1 MANRMFA
8 LTLIFVNF
16 SFLNIFGQD
25 SKKLVLTL
33 QECEDLAFKNNLL
46 IQSAK
51 LSLKASEAKLTQAS
65 HAKILPKFE
74 VKNVWGPIPR
84 ARGTIDPVTGFV
96 TSPDTA
102 TNLLRDLR
110 YFTQLDLD
118 LIQPIYTFGKLSG
131 LSNAAYFGVQADQ
144 AKVETEQESVRFRVR
159 QLYWALVLAKELLGV
174 VQDADNELKKAEDKV
189 QEKLD
194 EGSEEVTQIDLFKLQ
209 IFRYDIKKRNREV
222 LDNIKLTKSAL
233 KSTLGLNEEVDIEL
247 ATEYL
252 DPLEVE
258 LDSLPVYIE
267 MAIRN
272 RAELAQLKAGVNARR
287 ALIKVSKSAYYPQ
300 FFFGGQ
306 IRYNFAKDRFDPKNP
321 FLNNPTNYFRPG
333 FLIGM
338 NLNLNFLQTR
348 DKVRVAQAE
357 YLHLAQK
364 EKLLIDGIKLDVQK
378 AYLAVKRAEKNMRE
392 SRKAL
397 KASDNWLRSETMT
410 FDIGV
415 GEVKDLIDAFKANGA
430 MQAAHLQNIFEYNV
444 AAAKLS
450 KAVGRSLY
458 AIKSK

>member
-1 MANRMFA
+1 MGRRIFVAI
-8 LTLIFVNF
+8 LIFVNC
-16 SFLNIFGQD
+16 SFPNIFAQEN
-25 SKKLVLTL
+25 KKLVLTL
-33 QECEDLAFKNNLL
+33 GECEELAFENNLS

-51 LSLKASEAKLTQAS
+51 LGLKASEAKLTQAS

-74 VKNVWGPIPR
+74 VRNVWGPIPR
-84 ARGTIDPVTGFV
+84 ARGIIDPNTGFV
-96 TSPDTA
+96 TSPDTS
-102 TNLLRDLR
+102 TSIPGDLR

-118 LIQPIYTFGKLSG
+118 LIQPIFTFGRLSG
-131 LSNAAYFGVQADQ
+131 LTNAAYFGVQADQ
-144 AKVETEQESVRFRVR
+144 AKLEQEQESVRFRVR
-159 QLYWALVLAKELLGV
+159 QLYWALVLGKEILAV
-174 VQDADNELKKAEDKV
+174 VQDADNELKKAESKV

-209 IFRYDIKKRNREV
+209 IFRYEINKRHREA
-222 LDNIKLTKSAL
+222 LDKIELTKSAL
-233 KSTLGLNEEVDIEL
+233 KSTLGLNEEVDIEA

-252 DPLEVE
+252 DPLEVK

-272 RAELAQLKAGVNARR
+272 RPELARLRAGVNARR
-287 ALIKVSKSAYYPQ
+287 ALISVSKSEYYPQ

-321 FLNNPTNYFRPG
+321 FIYNPTNFFRPG
-333 FLIGM
+333 FVVGM

-357 YLHLAQK
+357 FLQLAQK
-364 EKLLIDGIKLDVQK
+364 EKLLLDGIKLDVQNT
-378 AYLAVKRAEKNMRE
+378 YMELRQAENNMRE

-415 GEVKDLIDAFKANGA
+415 GEVKDLIDAFRANGA
-430 MQAAHLQNIFEYNV
+430 MQAEHLQNIFEYNV
-444 AAAKLS
+444 AVAKLS
-450 KAVGRSLY
+450 KAVGRNLH
-458 AIKSK
+458 AN